1 MTSKIYLKGVKA
13 YGYVGYLPEENV
25 LGQWFEV
32 EATLWVDFEKA
43 THNDEIEDTVN
54 YISCIRKIEARHITP
69 RREQKI
75 KITMYVDADILD
87 FFKERAKA
95 PNASPYQ
102 TQINNELR
110 AVIERKQTQITDEV
124 VTLSMLDNPVFIS
137 ALAEKLKAA

>member
-1 MTSKIYLKGVKA
+1 MTT
-13 YGYVGYLPEENV
+13 PETNTTNKT
-25 LGQWFEV
+25 FEV
-32 EATLWVDFEKA
+32 EYTDADIQEMRESGYSE
-43 THNDEIEDTVN
+43 DELPSIGKHTFH
-54 YISCIRKIEARHITP
+54 RARHITP